1 MEEQTLATTRLIPMH
16 AIKGQSI
23 DQTVHGRIRYAIN
36 PKKTNDGSLVKSFGC
51 DPKTAASEMLLC
63 KREYA
68 TFSGRSDE
76 KKSDVVLYQIRQ
88 SFKPGEV
95 TAEQALDI
103 GMELARRF
111 TKDKYQYIV
120 ATHTDHAHIHN
131 HIIFNSTAIDG
142 TKKFRNFYG
151 SSQAIRKLSDLICIE
166 NSLSVITNPSG
177 KHQDY
182 GKWLGNKKPETYRD
196 KLRKTINEI
205 MARKPADFDLFLQ
218 MITDAGYEIKRGE
231 HVAFRAKGQQ
241 KFTRL
246 RSLGEGY
253 SEKEIRAAIQGE
265 SVFVPKKHNRNRIS
279 SNKISLLVDIQAKL
293 QAGKGAGYE
302 RWAKVFNLKQMAKTI
317 AFLEENKIENYEELV
332 KMSQNAAAEFQQLSK
347 QIKLVEEQIYE
358 ANISRQNQKLENATD
373 LSSLKNPVNTN
384 THASNQISE
393 LQQTKKKLLTKYRQ
407 QKNIM
412 RDLQTVLANTKA
424 IIKDNSHDKSGK
436 SVCR

>member
-1 MEEQTLATTRLIPMH
+1 MATTRLIPMH

-23 DQTVHGRIRYAIN
+23 DQTVHGRINYAIN

-68 TFSGRSDE
+68 TFSGRTDE

-88 SFKPGEV
+88 SFKPKEV

-131 HIIFNSTAIDG
+131 HIIFNSTVIDG

-166 NSLSVITNPSG
+166 NSLYVITNPSD

-182 GKWLGNKKPETYRD
+182 GKWQGSKKPETYRD
-196 KLRKTINEI
+196 KLRKTINGI
-205 MARKPADFDLFLQ
+205 MTKKPTDFDQFLQ
-218 MITDAGYEIKRGE
+218 MMTEAGYEIKRGE
-231 HVAFRAKGQQ
+231 HLAFRAKDQQ

-253 SEKEIRAAIQGE
+253 SEKEIRAAIQGK
-265 SVFVPKKHNRNRIS
+265 SVFVPQKYNKNRIN

-293 QAGKGAGYE
+293 QAGKGVGYE

-317 AFLEENKIENYEELV
+317 AFLEENKIKNYEELV

-358 ANISRQNQKLENATD
+358 AKLNCENQNLQMMAVSSSQKFQISTDQNPANIL
-373 LSSLKNPVNTN
+373 
-384 THASNQISE
+384 SE
-393 LQQTKKKLLTKYRQ
+393 LQQTKIELLANYKQ
-407 QKNIM
+407 QKTNM
-412 RDLQTVLANTKA
+412 REIQTVLANTKE
-424 IIKDNSHDKSGK
+424 ILSDSCPEKLSK
-436 SVCR
+436 SVSR

>member
-1 MEEQTLATTRLIPMH
+1 MATTRLIPMH
-16 AIKGQSI
+16 VIKGQSI

-205 MARKPADFDLFLQ
+205 MIRKPADFDQFMQ
-218 MITDAGYEIKRGE
+218 MMTDAGYEIKHGE
-231 HVAFRAKGQQ
+231 HLAFRTKDQQ

-265 SVFVPKKHNRNRIS
+265 SVFVPKKQNKNRIS

-317 AFLEENKIENYEELV
+317 SFLEENKIADYEELV
-332 KMSQNAAAEFQQLSK
+332 KMSQEVAAEFQQISK
-347 QIKLVEEQIYE
+347 QIKLVEEQINE
-358 ANISRQNQKLENATD
+358 AKENFETQNSRMMAVS
-373 LSSLKNPVNTN
+373 SSLKFTVRTDKSKDNPLD
-384 THASNQISE
+384 E
-393 LQQTKKKLLTKYRQ
+393 LQQTKRELLVKYRQ
-407 QKNIM
+407 QKTSLREI
-412 RDLQTVLANTKA
+412 QTVLANTNV
-424 IIKDNSHDKSGK
+424 IFSDGYPEKSSK
-436 SVCR
+436 SVSR

>member
-1 MEEQTLATTRLIPMH
+1 MEEQILATTRLIPMH

-23 DQTVHGRIRYAIN
+23 DQTVHGRINYAIN

-68 TFSGRSDE
+68 TFSGRTDE

-88 SFKPGEV
+88 SFKPKEV

-131 HIIFNSTAIDG
+131 HIIFNSTVIDG

-166 NSLSVITNPSG
+166 NSLSVITNPSDR
-177 KHQDY
+177 HRDY
-182 GKWLGNKKPETYRD
+182 GNWLGDKKPETYRD
-196 KLRKTINEI
+196 KLIKAINNV
-205 MARKPADFDLFLQ
+205 MATKPTDFDQFLQ
-218 MITDAGYEIKRGE
+218 MMTDVGYEIKLGE
-231 HVAFRAKGQQ
+231 HIAFRAKDQQ

-253 SEKEIRAAIQGE
+253 SEKEIREAIQGK
-265 SVFVPKKHNRNRIS
+265 SVFVPKKQNKNKIN

-293 QAGKGAGYE
+293 QAGKGVGYE

-332 KMSQNAAAEFQQLSK
+332 KMSQDAAAEFQQLSK
-347 QIKLVEEQIYE
+347 QIKLIEEQIYE
-358 ANISRQNQKLENATD
+358 AKHICENQNSRMIPV
-373 LSSLKNPVNTN
+373 SSAQKNPAVIDKNAVNTLAN
-384 THASNQISE
+384 LFQM
-393 LQQTKKKLLTKYRQ
+393 KKDLLAKYRQ
-407 QKNIM
+407 QKSNV
-412 RDLQTVLANTKA
+412 RELQTVLANTKA
-424 IIKDNSHDKSGK
+424 IMEDNFPGK
-436 SVCR
+436 SSKSVSR

>member
-1 MEEQTLATTRLIPMH
+1 MATTRLIPMH
-16 AIKGQSI
+16 AIRGQSI

-51 DPKTAASEMLLC
+51 DPKTAAAEMLLC

-68 TFSGRSDE
+68 TFSGRTDE

-95 TAEQALDI
+95 SAEQALDI

-111 TKDKYQYIV
+111 TKDKFQYIV

-142 TKKFRNFYG
+142 TKKFRNFYS

-166 NSLSVITNPSG
+166 NSLSVITNPSD

-182 GKWLGNKKPETYRD
+182 GKWLGNKNPETYRD
-196 KLRKTINEI
+196 KLRKTINDI
-205 MARKPADFDLFLQ
+205 MARKPADFDQFLN
-218 MITDAGYEIKRGE
+218 MMTDAGYEIKHGE
-231 HVAFRAKGQQ
+231 HLAFRAKDQL

-253 SEKEIRAAIQGE
+253 SEKEIRAAIQGR
-265 SVFVPKKHNRNRIS
+265 SVFVPKKQNRNRIDS
-279 SNKISLLVDIQAKL
+279 KRINLLVDIQAKL

-302 RWAKVFNLKQMAKTI
+302 RWAKIFNLKQMAKTI
-317 AFLEENKIENYEELV
+317 AFLEDNQLHDYEDLV
-332 KMSQNAAAEFQQLSK
+332 KMSQEAAAEFQQISK
-347 QIKLVEEQIYE
+347 QIKLVEEQIYKAE
-358 ANISRQNQKLENATD
+358 ISRQNQILENEASI
-373 LSSLKNPVNTN
+373 SSLKNPSNTN

-393 LQQTKKKLLTKYRQ
+393 LLQTKKKMLTQYRQ
-407 QKNIM
+407 QKNTM

-436 SVCR
+436 SVYR

>member
-1 MEEQTLATTRLIPMH
+1 MH

-95 TAEQALDI
+95 TSEQALNI

-111 TKDKYQYIV
+111 TKDKFQYIV

-131 HIIFNSTAIDG
+131 HIIFNSTAING

-166 NSLSVITNPSG
+166 NSLSVITNPSD
-177 KHQDY
+177 KHQNY

-205 MARKPADFDLFLQ
+205 MAKKPADFNQFLQ
-218 MITDAGYEIKRGE
+218 MMTDAGYEIKQGE
-231 HVAFRAKGQQ
+231 HLAFRAKGQQ

-253 SEKEIRAAIQGE
+253 FEEDIRAAIQGE

-279 SNKISLLVDIQAKL
+279 SKKISLLVDIQAKL

-332 KMSQNAAAEFQQLSK
+332 KMSQNVAAEFQQISK
-347 QIKLVEEQIYE
+347 QIKLVEEQINK
-358 ANISRQNQKLENATD
+358 ADISRQNQNSENASS
-373 LSSLKNPVNTN
+373 LSSLKNPANTN

-393 LQQTKKKLLTKYRQ
+393 LLQTKKQLLTKYRQ
-407 QKNIM
+407 HKNTM
-412 RDLQTVLANTKA
+412 RDIQTVLANTKA
-424 IIKDNSHDKSGK
+424 IMKDNSHDKSGK

>member
-36 PKKTNDGSLVKSFGC
+36 PKKTNDESLVKSFGC

-68 TFSGRSDE
+68 TFSGRLDE

-111 TKDKYQYIV
+111 TKDKFQYIV

-166 NSLSVITNPSG
+166 NSLSVIANPSD

-182 GKWLGNKKPETYRD
+182 GKWLGNKNPETYRD

-205 MARKPADFDLFLQ
+205 MARKPADFDHFLQ
-218 MITDAGYEIKRGE
+218 MMTDASYEIKRGE
-231 HVAFRAKGQQ
+231 HIAFRAKGQQ

-246 RSLGEGY
+246 RSLGDGY
-253 SEKEIRAAIQGE
+253 SEKEIRAAIQGK
-265 SVFVPKKHNRNRIS
+265 SVFVPQKQNKNRINT
-279 SNKISLLVDIQAKL
+279 NKISLLVDIQAKL

-302 RWAKVFNLKQMAKTI
+302 RWAKIFNLKQMAKTI

-332 KMSQNAAAEFQQLSK
+332 KMSQNVATEFQQISK
-347 QIKLVEEQIYE
+347 KIKLIEIKIYE
-358 ANISRQNQKLENATD
+358 AKLNCENQNSRLMAVSSGQKFQIIID
-373 LSSLKNPVNTN
+373 KNPVNLLD
-384 THASNQISE
+384 E
-393 LQQTKKKLLTKYRQ
+393 LQQTKKELLAKYRQ
-407 QKNIM
+407 EKTNM
-412 RDLQTVLANTKA
+412 REIQTVLANTNV
-424 IIKDNSHDKSGK
+424 ILSDSYPEKSSK
-436 SVCR
+436 SVSR

>member
-1 MEEQTLATTRLIPMH
+1 MATTRLIPMH

-63 KREYA
+63 KRDYA

-111 TKDKYQYIV
+111 TKDKFQYVV

-166 NSLSVITNPSG
+166 NSLSVITNPSD

-205 MARKPADFDLFLQ
+205 MARKPADFDQFLQ
-218 MITDAGYEIKRGE
+218 MMTDAGYEIKRGE
-231 HVAFRAKGQQ
+231 HIAFRAKGQQ

-253 SEKEIRAAIQGE
+253 SEKEIRAAVQGKA
-265 SVFVPKKHNRNRIS
+265 VFVPKKQNRSKID

-332 KMSQNAAAEFQQLSK
+332 KMSQDTAAEFQQISK
-347 QIKLVEEQIYE
+347 QIKLIEEQIYE
-358 ANISRQNQKLENATD
+358 AKLNCENQNSQMMAVSSSQKFTVRSD
-373 LSSLKNPVNTN
+373 KNTVNLLD
-384 THASNQISE
+384 E
-393 LQQTKKKLLTKYRQ
+393 LQQTKRELLAKYRQ
-407 QKNIM
+407 KKISL
-412 RDLQTVLANTKA
+412 REFQTVLANTKE
-424 IIKDNSHDKSGK
+424 ILTDSYPEKPSK
-436 SVCR
+436 SVIR

>member
-1 MEEQTLATTRLIPMH
+1 MEEQILATTRLIPMH
-16 AIKGQSI
+16 VIKGQSI

-131 HIIFNSTAIDG
+131 HIILNSTAIDG

-182 GKWLGNKKPETYRD
+182 DKWLGNKKPETYRD

-205 MARKPADFDLFLQ
+205 MTRKPADFDQFLH
-218 MITDAGYEIKRGE
+218 MMTDAGYEIKRGE
-231 HVAFRAKGQQ
+231 HIAFRAKDQQ

-246 RSLGEGY
+246 RSLGEDY
-253 SEKEIRAAIQGE
+253 SEKEIRSAIQGK
-265 SVFVPKKHNRNRIS
+265 SIFAPKKQNRSKID

-302 RWAKVFNLKQMAKTI
+302 RWAKLFNLKQMAKTI
-317 AFLEENKIENYEELV
+317 VFLEENKIESYEELV
-332 KMSQNAAAEFQQLSK
+332 KMSQNAAAEFQQISK
-347 QIKLVEEQIYE
+347 QIKLIEVKIYE
-358 ANISRQNQKLENATD
+358 ADMNRQNQNSRMMAV
-373 LSSLKNPVNTN
+373 SSNQKFQISIDQNPVNLLD
-384 THASNQISE
+384 QM
-393 LQQTKKKLLTKYRQ
+393 QQTKKELLEKYRQ
-407 QKNIM
+407 QKICL
-412 RDLQTVLANTKA
+412 RELQTVLANTKA
-424 IIKDNSHDKSGK
+424 ILSDSCPEKSSK
-436 SVCR
+436 SVSR

>member
-1 MEEQTLATTRLIPMH
+1 MATTRLIPMH

-23 DQTVHGRIRYAIN
+23 DQTVHDRIRYAIN
-36 PKKTNDGSLVKSFGC
+36 PKKTNDGYLVKSFGC

-111 TKDKYQYIV
+111 TKDKFQYIV

-166 NSLSVITNPSG
+166 NSLSVITNPSD

-182 GKWLGNKKPETYRD
+182 SKWLGDKKPETYRG
-196 KLRKTINEI
+196 KLRNTINEI
-205 MARKPADFDLFLQ
+205 MVRKPTDFDQFLQ
-218 MITDAGYEIKRGE
+218 MMTDAGYEIKRGE
-231 HVAFRAKGQQ
+231 HIAFRAKDQQ

-253 SEKEIRAAIQGE
+253 SEKEIRETIQGK
-265 SVFVPKKHNRNRIS
+265 SVFIPQKQNRNRINS
-279 SNKISLLVDIQAKL
+279 SKISLLVDIQAKL
-293 QAGKGAGYE
+293 QAGKGTGYE
-302 RWAKVFNLKQMAKTI
+302 RWAKIFNLKQMAKTI

-332 KMSQNAAAEFQQLSK
+332 KMSQNVAAKFQQISK

-358 ANISRQNQKLENATD
+358 AKLNYENQRSQMMSASSGQKFPIRTDKNIV
-373 LSSLKNPVNTN
+373 NPLG
-384 THASNQISE
+384 E
-393 LQQTKKKLLTKYRQ
+393 LQQTKKELLAKYRQ
-407 QKNIM
+407 KKISL
-412 RDLQTVLANTKA
+412 REFQTVLANTKA
-424 IIKDNSHDKSGK
+424 IMTDSYPEKSSK
-436 SVCR
+436 SVSR

>member
-1 MEEQTLATTRLIPMH
+1 MH
-16 AIKGQSI
+16 VIKGQSI

-166 NSLSVITNPSG
+166 NSLSVITNPSD

-196 KLRKTINEI
+196 KLRKTISDI
-205 MARKPADFDLFLQ
+205 MARKPTNFDQFLQ
-218 MITDAGYEIKRGE
+218 MMTDAGYEIKRGE
-231 HVAFRAKGQQ
+231 HIAFRAKDQQ

-246 RSLGEGY
+246 RSLGDGY
-253 SEKEIRAAIQGE
+253 SEKEIRAAIQGK
-265 SVFVPKKHNRNRIS
+265 SVFVPKKQYRSRID
-279 SNKISLLVDIQAKL
+279 SNKISLLVDIQSKL
-293 QAGKGAGYE
+293 QAGKGFGYE

-317 AFLEENKIENYEELV
+317 AFLEENKIEHYEELV
-332 KMSQNAAAEFQQLSK
+332 KMSQKVAVEFQQVSK
-347 QIKLVEEQIYE
+347 QIKLVEEQINK
-358 ANISRQNQKLENATD
+358 ADISRQNQNSENASS
-373 LSSLKNPVNTN
+373 LSSLKNPANTN

-393 LQQTKKKLLTKYRQ
+393 LLQTKKQLLTKYRQ
-407 QKNIM
+407 HKNTM
-412 RDLQTVLANTKA
+412 RDIQTVLANTKA
-424 IIKDNSHDKSGK
+424 IMKDNSHDKSGK

>member
-1 MEEQTLATTRLIPMH
+1 MH

-151 SSQAIRKLSDLICIE
+151 SSKAIRKLSDLICIE
-166 NSLSVITNPSG
+166 NSLSVITNPSD

-205 MARKPADFDLFLQ
+205 MARKPTDFDQLLQ
-218 MITDAGYEIKRGE
+218 MMTDAGYEIKRGE
-231 HVAFRAKGQQ
+231 HLAFRAKDQH

-253 SEKEIRAAIQGE
+253 SEKEIRAAIQGK
-265 SVFVPKKHNRNRIS
+265 SVFVPKKQNKNRIN

-332 KMSQNAAAEFQQLSK
+332 KMSQNAAAEFQQISK
-347 QIKLVEEQIYE
+347 QIKLIEEQIYE
-358 ANISRQNQKLENATD
+358 AKLNCENQNSQMMAD
-373 LSSLKNPVNTN
+373 SSSHKIQMGIDKNPVN
-384 THASNQISE
+384 ILDE
-393 LQQTKKKLLTKYRQ
+393 LQQTKKELLANYRQ
-407 QKNIM
+407 QKTNM
-412 RDLQTVLANTKA
+412 REIQTVLANTNV
-424 IIKDNSHDKSGK
+424 ILSDSYPEKSSK
-436 SVCR
+436 SVSR

>member
-1 MEEQTLATTRLIPMH
+1 MATTRLIPMH

>member
-1 MEEQTLATTRLIPMH
+1 MH

-131 HIIFNSTAIDG
+131 HIIFNSTAMDG

-166 NSLSVITNPSG
+166 NSLSVITNPSD
-177 KHQDY
+177 KHQVY

-205 MARKPADFDLFLQ
+205 MIRKPADFDQFLH
-218 MITDAGYEIKRGE
+218 MMTEAGYEIKHGE
-231 HVAFRAKGQQ
+231 HLAFRANDQQ

-253 SEKEIRAAIQGE
+253 SEKEIREAIQGKA
-265 SVFVPKKHNRNRIS
+265 VFVPKKQNRSKNN

-293 QAGKGAGYE
+293 QAGKGFGYE

-317 AFLEENKIENYEELV
+317 AFLEENKIENYEELI
-332 KMSQNAAAEFQQLSK
+332 KMSQEAVAEFQQISK
-347 QIKLVEEQIYE
+347 QIKLIEEQIYE

-373 LSSLKNPVNTN
+373 LSSLKNQVNTN
-384 THASNQISE
+384 THTSNQISE
-393 LQQTKKKLLTKYRQ
+393 LLQTKKKLLTKYRQ
-407 QKNIM
+407 QKNTM
-412 RDLQTVLANTKA
+412 SDLQTVLANTKA

>member
-1 MEEQTLATTRLIPMH
+1 M
-16 AIKGQSI
+16 
-23 DQTVHGRIRYAIN
+23 IRKLRHLKCFSA
-36 PKKTNDGSLVKSFGC
+36 K
-51 DPKTAASEMLLC
+51 E
-63 KREYA
+63 EYA

-111 TKDKYQYIV
+111 TKEKFQYIV

-131 HIIFNSTAIDG
+131 HIIFNLTAIDG

-166 NSLSVITNPSG
+166 NSLSVITNPSD

-196 KLRKTINEI
+196 KLRKTTNEI
-205 MARKPADFDLFLQ
+205 MAKKPADFDQFLQ
-218 MITDAGYEIKRGE
+218 MMTDAGYEIKRGE
-231 HVAFRAKGQQ
+231 HIAFRAKGQQ

-253 SEKEIRAAIQGE
+253 SEKELRAAIQGK
-265 SVFVPKKHNRNRIS
+265 SVFVPQKRNRNRIN

-317 AFLEENKIENYEELV
+317 AFLEENSIENYEELV
-332 KMSQNAAAEFQQLSK
+332 KMSQNVTVEFQQISK
-347 QIKLVEEQIYE
+347 QIELVEEQIYE
-358 ANISRQNQKLENATD
+358 AEISRQNQSSENVSS
-373 LSSLKNPVNTN
+373 LSSLKNPANTN
-384 THASNQISE
+384 THTSNQISE
-393 LQQTKKKLLTKYRQ
+393 LLQTKKKLLTQYRQ
-407 QKNIM
+407 QKNTM

>member
-1 MEEQTLATTRLIPMH
+1 
-16 AIKGQSI
+16 
-23 DQTVHGRIRYAIN
+23 
-36 PKKTNDGSLVKSFGC
+36 
-51 DPKTAASEMLLC
+51 
-63 KREYA
+63 
-68 TFSGRSDE
+68 
-76 KKSDVVLYQIRQ
+76 
-88 SFKPGEV
+88 
-95 TAEQALDI
+95 
-103 GMELARRF
+103 
-111 TKDKYQYIV
+111 
-120 ATHTDHAHIHN
+120 
-131 HIIFNSTAIDG
+131 
-142 TKKFRNFYG
+142 
-151 SSQAIRKLSDLICIE
+151 
-166 NSLSVITNPSG
+166 
-177 KHQDY
+177 
-182 GKWLGNKKPETYRD
+182 
-196 KLRKTINEI
+196 
-205 MARKPADFDLFLQ
+205 

-317 AFLEENKIENYEELV
+317 AFLEENKIKNYEELV

-347 QIKLVEEQIYE
+347 QIKVVEEQIYE

>member
-1 MEEQTLATTRLIPMH
+1 MATTRLIPMH
-16 AIKGQSI
+16 SIKGQSI

-111 TKDKYQYIV
+111 TKDKFQYIV

-166 NSLSVITNPSG
+166 NSLSVIANPSD

-182 GKWLGNKKPETYRD
+182 GKWLGSKKPETYRD
-196 KLRKTINEI
+196 KLRKTINGI
-205 MARKPADFDLFLQ
+205 MTKKPTDFDQFLQ
-218 MITDAGYEIKRGE
+218 MMTEAGYEIKRGE
-231 HVAFRAKGQQ
+231 HLAFRAKDQQ

-253 SEKEIRAAIQGE
+253 SEKEIRAAIQGK
-265 SVFVPKKHNRNRIS
+265 SVFVPKKQIRSKIN

-317 AFLEENKIENYEELV
+317 AFLEENKIENYEELI
-332 KMSQNAAAEFQQLSK
+332 KMSQEVAAEIQQISK

-358 ANISRQNQKLENATD
+358 AEISRQNQSSENVSS
-373 LSSLKNPVNTN
+373 LSSLKNPANTN
-384 THASNQISE
+384 THTSNQISE
-393 LQQTKKKLLTKYRQ
+393 LLQTKKNLLTQYRQ
-407 QKNIM
+407 QKNTM

>member
-1 MEEQTLATTRLIPMH
+1 MATTRLIPMH
-16 AIKGQSI
+16 AIGGQSI

-111 TKDKYQYIV
+111 TKDKFQYIV

-151 SSQAIRKLSDLICIE
+151 SSKAIRKLSDLICVE
-166 NSLSVITNPSG
+166 NSLSVITNPSD

-196 KLRKTINEI
+196 KLRKIINEI
-205 MARKPADFDLFLQ
+205 MARKPVDFDQFLQ
-218 MITDAGYEIKRGE
+218 MITDAGYEIKCGE

-317 AFLEENKIENYEELV
+317 AFLEENKIKNYEELV

-347 QIKLVEEQIYE
+347 QIKNIEEQIYE
-358 ANISRQNQKLENATD
+358 ANISRQNQILENEAS
-373 LSSLKNPVNTN
+373 LSSLKNSVNTN
-384 THASNQISE
+384 THTSNQISE
-393 LQQTKKKLLTKYRQ
+393 LLQTKKQLLTKYRQ
-407 QKNIM
+407 HKNTM

-424 IIKDNSHDKSGK
+424 IIEDISHDKSGK

>member
-1 MEEQTLATTRLIPMH
+1 MATTRLIPMH
-16 AIKGQSI
+16 VIKGQSI

-166 NSLSVITNPSG
+166 NSLSVITNPSD

-196 KLRKTINEI
+196 KLRKTISDI
-205 MARKPADFDLFLQ
+205 MARKPTNFDQFLQ
-218 MITDAGYEIKRGE
+218 MMTDAGYEIKRGE
-231 HVAFRAKGQQ
+231 HIAFRAKDQQ

-246 RSLGEGY
+246 RSLGDGY
-253 SEKEIRAAIQGE
+253 SEKEIRAAIQGK
-265 SVFVPKKHNRNRIS
+265 SVFVPKKQYRSRID
-279 SNKISLLVDIQAKL
+279 SNKISLLVDIQSKL
-293 QAGKGAGYE
+293 QAGKGFGYE

-317 AFLEENKIENYEELV
+317 AFLEENKIEHYEELV
-332 KMSQNAAAEFQQLSK
+332 KMSQKVAVEFQQVSK
-347 QIKLVEEQIYE
+347 QIKLVEEQINK
-358 ANISRQNQKLENATD
+358 ADISRQNQNSENASS
-373 LSSLKNPVNTN
+373 LSSLKNPANTN

-393 LQQTKKKLLTKYRQ
+393 LLQTKKQLLTKYRQ
-407 QKNIM
+407 HKNTM
-412 RDLQTVLANTKA
+412 RDIQTVLANTKA
-424 IIKDNSHDKSGK
+424 IMKDNSHDKSGK

>member
-1 MEEQTLATTRLIPMH
+1 MEEQILATTRLIPMH
-16 AIKGQSI
+16 VIKGQSI

-36 PKKTNDGSLVKSFGC
+36 PEKTNDGSLVKSFGC

-111 TKDKYQYIV
+111 TKDKFQYVV

-166 NSLSVITNPSG
+166 NSLSVITNPSD

-182 GKWLGNKKPETYRD
+182 GKWQGSKKPETYRD
-196 KLRKTINEI
+196 KLRKTINGI
-205 MARKPADFDLFLQ
+205 MTKKPTDFDQFLQ
-218 MITDAGYEIKRGE
+218 MMTEAGYEIKRGE
-231 HVAFRAKGQQ
+231 HLAFRAKDQQ

-253 SEKEIRAAIQGE
+253 SEKEIRAAIQGK
-265 SVFVPKKHNRNRIS
+265 SVFVPKKQNRSKIN

-317 AFLEENKIENYEELV
+317 AFLEENKIENYEELI
-332 KMSQNAAAEFQQLSK
+332 KMSQEVAAEFQQISK
-347 QIKLVEEQIYE
+347 QIKLIEVKIYE
-358 ANISRQNQKLENATD
+358 AEMSRKNQILENEAS
-373 LSSLKNPVNTN
+373 LSSLKNPANTN
-384 THASNQISE
+384 THASKQISE
-393 LQQTKKKLLTKYRQ
+393 LLQTKKQLLTKYRQ
-407 QKNIM
+407 QKNAM

-424 IIKDNSHDKSGK
+424 IIIDNPHDKSGK
-436 SVCR
+436 SVYR

>member
-1 MEEQTLATTRLIPMH
+1 
-16 AIKGQSI
+16 
-23 DQTVHGRIRYAIN
+23 
-36 PKKTNDGSLVKSFGC
+36 
-51 DPKTAASEMLLC
+51 MLLC

-253 SEKEIRAAIQGE
+253 SEKEIRTAIQGE

-317 AFLEENKIENYEELV
+317 AFLEENNIENYEELV
-332 KMSQNAAAEFQQLSK
+332 KMSQNVTVEFQKISK

-358 ANISRQNQKLENATD
+358 AEISRQNQSSENVSS
-373 LSSLKNPVNTN
+373 LSSLKNPANTN
-384 THASNQISE
+384 THTSNQISE
-393 LQQTKKKLLTKYRQ
+393 LLQTKKKLLTQYRQ
-407 QKNIM
+407 QKNTM
-412 RDLQTVLANTKA
+412 RDLQTVLANTNV
-424 IIKDNSHDKSGK
+424 ILSDSYPDKLSK
-436 SVCR
+436 SVSR